1 MNGCLFMTDK
11 NMLEFVLFVD
21 GVVNIED
28 GTTGISENVLY
39 SFFGQTPDENVGA
52 CHF

>member
-1 MNGCLFMTDK
+1 MDGSLFMTDK
-11 NMLEFVLFVD
+11 NMLEFVLLVD

-39 SFFGQTPDENVGA
+39 SFFGQAPDENVGT